1 MQARHSAAAPS
12 VSCSHRGANATLLGS
27 TAYSAVVGSTTAIVV
42 LSCWALAGTAL
53 IVVAGLRR
61 RT

>member
-1 MQARHSAAAPS
+1 
-12 VSCSHRGANATLLGS
+12 LGS